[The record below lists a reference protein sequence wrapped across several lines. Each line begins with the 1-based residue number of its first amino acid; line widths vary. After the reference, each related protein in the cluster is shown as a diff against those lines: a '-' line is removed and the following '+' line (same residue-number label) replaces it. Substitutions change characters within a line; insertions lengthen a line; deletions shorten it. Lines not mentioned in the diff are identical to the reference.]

1 MSRPLHGCIDG
12 LVDGLDETEENAG
25 RRWIEV
31 SELLEGT
38 SREARTRFGGSVERW
53 RLGVYSACRLAGP
66 LTVGQVLGPGAAR
79 HAEASRK
86 LWRPVLGVGLPVS
99 RRIST
104 RLSHEELS

>member
-12 LVDGLDETEENAG
+12 LVAGLGEAEKNAG

-53 RLGVYSACRLAGP
+53 R
-66 LTVGQVLGPGAAR
+66 
-79 HAEASRK
+79 
-86 LWRPVLGVGLPVS
+86 
-99 RRIST
+99 
-104 RLSHEELS
+104 